1 MNFGIGLGS
10 NLGDRLQNL
19 RQALASL
26 RKIHAPSSA
35 PLHSKIYLSQ
45 AVDCEHDSP
54 PFYNMA
60 IELECELE
68 PLDLLSRLR
77 NIELN
82 LGRPAQRQRNADRTI
97 DLDILYAGEL
107 VLDSEELT
115 LPHPRF
121 DQRRFV
127 LQPLADIRP
136 ELILPS
142 QSKNIS
148 TLLVELKSDEAPL
161 KVITSPPL
169 SEHTQPAC

>member
-19 RQALASL
+19 RQALVSL
-26 RKIHAPSSA
+26 RKIHSPSSP
-35 PLHSKIYLSQ
+35 PLYSETYLSQ
-45 AVDCEHDSP
+45 AVDCEQDSP
-54 PFYNMA
+54 AFYNMA

-68 PLDLLSRLR
+68 PLELLSQLR

-82 LGRPAQRQRNADRTI
+82 LGRPSQRQRNASRTI

-136 ELILPS
+136 ELILPG

-161 KVITSPPL
+161 EVIASHPL
-169 SEHTQPAC
+169 SELTQPTC